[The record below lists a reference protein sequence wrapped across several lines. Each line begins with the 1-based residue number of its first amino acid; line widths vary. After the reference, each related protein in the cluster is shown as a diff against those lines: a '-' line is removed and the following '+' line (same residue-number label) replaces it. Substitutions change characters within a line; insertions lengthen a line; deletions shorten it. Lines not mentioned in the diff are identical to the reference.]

1 MKNLFPKNIKFFDL
15 FREESALVEKTA
27 ELLEDLFL
35 HFEKIEEKCSAI
47 NKLENECN
55 ILVRKINK
63 ELYQT
68 FLTPL
73 DREDIHSINRRL
85 EDVVNLMKSIS
96 VRIGLFNLTSLTSPS
111 IEIIGIL
118 RKILQE
124 VKFLIDGLEKI
135 QDLSENRRRI
145 DEMKSQAET
154 LLRLAYAE
162 LYEREHDTP
171 RDVLFT
177 LQWSQLYDLIQ
188 QTLDTSDRLVSVIEG
203 ITLKNG

>member
-35 HFEKIEEKCSAI
+35 HFENIEEKCSAI

>member
-1 MKNLFPKNIKFFDL
+1 MKSLFPKNVKFFDL

-27 ELLEDLFL
+27 EVLEDLFI

-55 ILVRKINK
+55 TLVRKINK

-85 EDVVNLMKSIS
+85 EDVMNLMKSIS

-111 IEIIGIL
+111 VEIIGIL

-135 QDLSENRRRI
+135 QDLSENRHRI
-145 DEMKSQAET
+145 DEMKTQAET

-177 LQWSQLYDLIQ
+177 LQWSQIYDLIQ

>member
-1 MKNLFPKNIKFFDL
+1 MKSLFPKNVKFFDL

-27 ELLEDLFL
+27 EVLQDLFE
-35 HFEKIEEKCSAI
+35 HYENTEDKCSAI
-47 NKLENECN
+47 NRLENECN
-55 ILVRKINK
+55 TLVRKINK

-85 EDVVNLMKSIS
+85 EDVMNLMKSIS
-96 VRIGLFNLTSLTSPS
+96 VRIGLFNLKSMTSPS

-135 QDLSENRRRI
+135 QDLSENRQRI
-145 DEMKSQAET
+145 DEMKSHAET

>member
-1 MKNLFPKNIKFFDL
+1 MKSLFPKNVKFFDL
-15 FREESALVEKTA
+15 FREESAIVEKTA

-35 HFEKIEEKCSAI
+35 HFEKTEEKCSAI

-55 ILVRKINK
+55 TLVRKINK

-85 EDVVNLMKSIS
+85 EDVMNLMKSIS

>member
-35 HFEKIEEKCSAI
+35 HYEKIEEKCSAI

-124 VKFLIDGLEKI
+124 VKFLMDGLEKI

>member
-1 MKNLFPKNIKFFDL
+1 VRN
-15 FREESALVEKTA
+15 
-27 ELLEDLFL
+27 
-35 HFEKIEEKCSAI
+35 
-47 NKLENECN
+47 
-55 ILVRKINK
+55 VRKINK